1 MRVRLKGVASATKRL
16 ASGEKVKYYYAWRGG
31 PQLLGKPG
39 SPEFVQ
45 AYEQAHRE
53 RKQSNPALFRSIIAG
68 YLASPEFA
76 DVRDRT
82 KSDYQKQLVK
92 IERAFGDLPIVAL
105 DDPCVTKEFLEWR
118 DGFASSPR
126 QADYAWTVLMLLLA
140 WARSRGLTAYRPPG
154 RIKRLYHGDRSDK
167 IWEEHHITAFLSVA
181 PPCLQRAPLLASDTG
196 QRQGDLLKLPW
207 SAYDP
212 TPTPESPFG
221 WIRLTPS
228 KSITREKPK
237 GRTISVPVSKRLH
250 AVISTMPRVSPVMLT
265 NSYGRPWQGNSFRKA
280 WGAVAAKASISEL
293 TFHDLRGTGVTRLSE
308 ADCTPQQIARFTGH
322 SLRDVAAILDRYL
335 ARTDKLASMALAKP
349 ERARG

>member
-126 QADYAWTVLMLLLA
+126 QADYAWTCLCCC
-140 WARSRGLTAYRPPG
+140 SHG
-154 RIKRLYHGDRSDK
+154 REAGGSLHTVRLDASSVC
-167 IWEEHHITAFLSVA
+167 ITATAQTKFGRSTTSPLS
-181 PPCLQRAPLLASDTG
+181 CR
-196 QRQGDLLKLPW
+196 
-207 SAYDP
+207 
-212 TPTPESPFG
+212 
-221 WIRLTPS
+221 
-228 KSITREKPK
+228 
-237 GRTISVPVSKRLH
+237 
-250 AVISTMPRVSPVMLT
+250 
-265 NSYGRPWQGNSFRKA
+265 
-280 WGAVAAKASISEL
+280 
-293 TFHDLRGTGVTRLSE
+293 
-308 ADCTPQQIARFTGH
+308 
-322 SLRDVAAILDRYL
+322 
-335 ARTDKLASMALAKP
+335 
-349 ERARG
+349 